1 MADVSF
7 SVEIAAP
14 PNEVFVFFVPQR
26 MPLWYGIEMDSKFEL
41 QGGASDFA
49 AGQKVRITGRLRQ
62 YEMTLTVV
70 ITAYEWE
77 RLLEWQFQD
86 AYGVRGKQR
95 WELQG
100 IAGKTQLSMRDS
112 YQMPSAFGRFFD
124 IIFTRFAVA
133 QRDRAWL
140 RRLQRLAE
148 RR

>member
-1 MADVSF
+1 MADLSF
-7 SVEIAAP
+7 SLDIAAP
-14 PNEVFVFFVPQR
+14 PNEIFVFFVPQR
-26 MPLWYGIEMDSKFEL
+26 MPLWYGTEMDSKFEV

-49 AGQKVRITGRLRQ
+49 VGQKVRITGRLRQ

-86 AYGVRGKQR
+86 SYGVGGKQR
-95 WELQG
+95 WELQC

-112 YQMPSAFGRFFD
+112 YQMPSAFGRLFD
-124 IIFTRFAVA
+124 RIFTRFAVA

-140 RRLQRLAE
+140 ARLQQLAE